1 MSTRDRSEP
10 QPERDILNIEQAAAL
25 LGVSV
30 KTFHKVLHSEDVP
43 ARKIGREWKFSRQA
57 LIDWVGAGI
66 STCFYRE
73 SGERGVITPVGAP
86 QSDPKTTGSEKTRRT
101 AGWKIEL
108 D

>member
-1 MSTRDRSEP
+1 MSTKKRSEFEA
-10 QPERDILNIEQAAAL
+10 ERDILNIEQAAAL

-30 KTFHKVLHSEDVP
+30 KTFHKVLHSENVP

-57 LIDWVGAGI
+57 LIDWVGAGV
-66 STCFYRE
+66 STSFYRE
-73 SGERGVITPVGAP
+73 SADRGVITPPGAP
-86 QSDPKTTGSEKTRRT
+86 QTDSKTTGSEKTRRT

>member
-1 MSTRDRSEP
+1 MSSKDRSENHD
-10 QPERDILNIEQAAAL
+10 QRDILNIEQAAAL

-30 KTFHKVLHSEDVP
+30 KTFHKVLHSERVP

-57 LIDWVGAGI
+57 LIDWVGGGV
-66 STCFYRE
+66 STEFYRE
-73 SGERGVITPVGAP
+73 SSERGVITPHADSSSKAGSS
-86 QSDPKTTGSEKTRRT
+86 SDQTRRT

>member
-1 MSTRDRSEP
+1 MTAKKRPESPEVRDV
-10 QPERDILNIEQAAAL
+10 LNIDQAAAL

-30 KTFHKVLHSEDVP
+30 KTFHKVLHSEEVP

-57 LIDWVGAGI
+57 LIDWVGAGV
-66 STCFYRE
+66 SSAFYRE
-73 SGERGVITPVGAP
+73 SGERGTLTPQGAP
-86 QSDPKTTGSEKTRRT
+86 KSESQAQRSEKTRRT